1 VRVITEVIS
10 EVSTVVEEP
19 ETRVCPA
26 VKVVVKTDPLTG
38 EAKDDEVLEAAGS
51 ADEVVVAD
59 ARHAGSVQVTVAVR
73 VRVITEVMSEVS
85 TVVEAPETRVCPAVN
100 VVV

>member
-1 VRVITEVIS
+1 
-10 EVSTVVEEP
+10 
-19 ETRVCPA
+19 
-26 VKVVVKTDPLTG
+26 VVV
-38 EAKDDEVLEAAGS
+38 AAGS
-51 ADEVVVAD
+51 ADEALVAD